1 MTKEALEA
9 LEHVKQYHPEV
20 DTVLFLKDGRWLY
33 LDSENEYFPSFAD
46 EIDASIL
53 EKAIDSVD
61 DLPAIF
67 QL

>member
-1 MTKEALEA
+1 MTKEVKKALK
-9 LEHVKQYHPEV
+9 HVRQYHPEV
-20 DTVLFLKDGRWLY
+20 DTVIFLKDCRWLY
-33 LDSENEYFPSFAD
+33 LDSENGYFPSFTD